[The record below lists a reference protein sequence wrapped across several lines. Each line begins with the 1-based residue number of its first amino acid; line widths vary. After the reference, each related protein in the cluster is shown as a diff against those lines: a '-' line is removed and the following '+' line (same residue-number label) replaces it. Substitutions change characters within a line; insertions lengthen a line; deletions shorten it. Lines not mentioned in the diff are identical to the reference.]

1 MCINGY
7 QSCICING
15 YHPVTGMIQ
24 AIHSS
29 QHYKTGY
36 KLGLYEHLGLERMFT
51 FSFLKMQN
59 HTHIYMYTHMRVCMY
74 SPQINLFVKW
84 WMFGHYIIFYLIF
97 VQIFLIDLNL
107 KKKKILIY
115 FDYFLF
121 HFNFFPYADVHLFK
135 ASTWDRE
142 SCFLKVWSI
151 FRYVMKL
158 LFVYGKES
166 AAKHFSCGTCT
177 CWVHKKCNGVTG
189 RLRR

>member
-1 MCINGY
+1 MLSLVRWVTVGNTRCYKKNAPYMCINGY

-107 KKKKILIY
+107 KKKNSNLFWLFFISFQFFSICWCAFVQSIY
-115 FDYFLF
+115 L
-121 HFNFFPYADVHLFK
+121 
-135 ASTWDRE
+135 
-142 SCFLKVWSI
+142 
-151 FRYVMKL
+151 
-158 LFVYGKES
+158 G
-166 AAKHFSCGTCT
+166 
-177 CWVHKKCNGVTG
+177 
-189 RLRR
+189 